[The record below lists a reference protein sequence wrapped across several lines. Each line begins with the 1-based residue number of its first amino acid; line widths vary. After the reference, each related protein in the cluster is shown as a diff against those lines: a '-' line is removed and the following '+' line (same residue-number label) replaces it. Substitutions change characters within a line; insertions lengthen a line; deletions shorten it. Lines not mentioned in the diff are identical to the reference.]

1 MTRRLSALVVAALI
15 GVLLAAGAGQALAL
29 RTVTDA
35 SDRFTIGVPATWE
48 VKTSSGDPA
57 LAATAPASGKLTPDS
72 VNVIVRDMPMALSPQ
87 SCVQEAQSVLKYVI
101 HSYTKVSEG
110 PQKVAGLPAYS
121 YEYDWQ
127 TKTGEPR
134 RSIAVCTTIGHRA
147 FMIVGTTE
155 NTPAKVQAVMPEIAQ
170 IVQTFRPAAQQQVE
184 LGTSNPRITPRDKG
198 K

>member
-1 MTRRLSALVVAALI
+1 MTRRLSALVVAVLI

-29 RTVTDA
+29 RTVTDV
-35 SDRFTIGVPATWE
+35 SNRFIIGVPTNWQ

-57 LAATAPASGKLTPDS
+57 LEATAPASGKLTPDS

-87 SCVQEAQSVLKYVI
+87 SCVQEAQGVLKYVI
-101 HSYTKVSEG
+101 HSYTTVSEG
-110 PQKVAGLPAYS
+110 PQKVAALPAYS

-170 IVQTFRPAAQQQVE
+170 IVQTFRPIAQQE
-184 LGTSNPRITPRDKG
+184 AASHDPWGTHKDKG